1 MIRASDKR
9 LILDFEELVDVV
21 RSTTSVNR
29 HESAGD
35 KRKRVELLL
44 GNYQQFCEY
53 YFPEYCFAPMAWF
66 HKEYMPE
73 IANNPNAIYLLQWSR
88 EFAKSTHGA
97 LFLPLYLKA
106 KGELTGMILGSH
118 DETMAGEKLIDLQAN
133 LEGNQRYINDFGEQ
147 KTYGDWAE
155 GMFKTKD
162 DVPFY
167 GFGKR
172 QSPRGYKF
180 KWKRPN
186 FGAVD
191 DLNDKRQL
199 KNDDIATEDKDWV
212 LEELK
217 PALWI
222 KKWWLVILQNKF
234 HDNTITGLLEH
245 DENIKARV
253 MRANMEDE
261 NGNSNW
267 PENFTNADCQTLRDS
282 EGNAYERERMNN
294 PIEDGTWFTADML
307 DHWTKPLPLH
317 KYDSCLVHYLDP
329 SYTAKSTSD
338 YKFWVLLA
346 KTGLYYD
353 VLHAWGE
360 RTDGKTMWEHA
371 YTINEMVGEKATVK
385 HAMEANFIQED
396 YHKAELIRTEKEH
409 GEALRIFMDKRDKG
423 PKFDRIASMASLF
436 KRGFIRFSME
446 QKQHPGMKLLRK
458 QLLAFGE
465 GAKVN
470 DDGPDALESAIWFVD
485 KHGKAERTK
494 PRGGK
499 LNKNKRRGM

>member
-1 MIRASDKR
+1 MIKASDKK
-9 LILDFEELVDVV
+9 LILDFEELVSTV
-21 RSTTSVNR
+21 RSTTSINR

-35 KRKRVELLL
+35 KRKRIAMLLS
-44 GNYQQFCEY
+44 NYEAFCQY

-66 HKEYMPE
+66 HKKYVPE
-73 IANNPNAIYLLQWSR
+73 IADNPNAIYLLQWSR
-88 EFAKSTHGA
+88 EFAKSTHGS

-106 KGELTGMILGSH
+106 RGELTGMILGSH
-118 DETMAGEKLIDLQAN
+118 DEKMAGEKLMDVQAN
-133 LEGNQRYINDFGEQ
+133 LEANQRYINDFGEQ
-147 KTYGDWAE
+147 KTWGDWAD

-199 KNDDIATEDKDWV
+199 KNDDIATEDKEWV

-222 KKWWLVILQNKF
+222 KKWWLLVLQNKF
-234 HDNTITGLLEH
+234 HDNTITALLEN
-245 DENIKARV
+245 DDTIESRL
-253 MRANMEDE
+253 MRANMEDAK
-261 NGNSNW
+261 GNSNW
-267 PENFTNADCQTLRDS
+267 PENFTNEDCQTLRKT
-282 EGNAYERERMNN
+282 EGNSYERERMNN
-294 PIEDGTWFTADML
+294 PIEDGTVFTADML
-307 DHWTKPLPLH
+307 DHWVKPLPLH
-317 KYDSCLVHYLDP
+317 KYDTAIIHYLDP

-338 YKFWVLLA
+338 YKFWVALA
-346 KTGLYYD
+346 KTGNYYD
-353 VLHAWGE
+353 VLDAWGE

-371 YTINEMVGEKATVK
+371 FEFDDEVGEKAVVK

-396 YHKAELIRTEKEH
+396 YHKKELERVEADN
-409 GEALRIFMDKRDKG
+409 GRALRVFMDKREKG
-423 PKFDRIASMASLF
+423 PKFDRISSIASLF
-436 KRGFIRFSME
+436 KRGLIRFNE
-446 QKQHPGMKLLRK
+446 EKKQSPGMKLLRK

-470 DDGPDALESAIWFVD
+470 DDGPDALESAIWYSD
-485 KHGKAERTK
+485 KHGKAERQK
-494 PRGGK
+494 MRGGK
-499 LNKNKRRGM
+499 LKKNKRRGV